1 VTAAPLARTMSF
13 GAIGNTSFDVRAAAH
28 TSSYCNRSGSMK
40 IRSFFSNPKGGT
52 PPLVYETCYR
62 VTIISQL
69 SHKPS
74 IKTKLE
80 KSVSSL
86 IRKFL

>member
-1 VTAAPLARTMSF
+1 
-13 GAIGNTSFDVRAAAH
+13 
-28 TSSYCNRSGSMK
+28 MK
-40 IRSFFSNPKGGT
+40 IRRFFSNPKGGT

-80 KSVSSL
+80 KSVRGFRSDGSAFTVESIARYLMHDPVHHLWDVGAEIPSL
-86 IRKFL
+86 GSV